1 MIKNKFINSKG
12 VSLISLSITVII
24 LIIITNILIYNLKDN
39 LGVTNLRNMQN
50 DISNIRE
57 KVASYY
63 AQNGKIPAKIKY
75 TNVSNIDVISD
86 AVDTGDFYVVDLEA
100 LENLT
105 LNYGLDYR
113 NIEEDWEQ
121 SQIDQLSDI
130 YIINETSHNVFFV
143 RGISVDDQIF
153 YTDYE
158 PKDIDTKEV
167 NLRYVD
173 NIKIPDGFSYVE
185 GTKNTGIK
193 IENDENE
200 SEYTWIVQ
208 NQKIEN
214 IPNGIQVQNKYEFI
228 NSVNAYKG
236 YYKNNSG
243 NDVIYFSLDE
253 QWTPTYRQ
261 SGIYKDKNNDIVT
274 VPQGFQVCTTPSKNT
289 VNDGLIIRNSETDD
303 RYIWIEVPKGIF
315 QTASSEIDYGDIKN
329 DLENY
334 TAFYK
339 EEYENYKDIWYAF
352 DGDTL
357 ITEDTENLTDIQ
369 KELNNGCGLNY
380 DEYIELRN
388 KMYSSIYNNGGFWIA
403 QYEAGTENVRSSKD
417 DEITAVTSKRDEYP
431 YNYMSCAKSQEV
443 AQNVSSGDF
452 TSSLMFGIQWDLV
465 MKFVENKSD
474 KMKYEISKDSSN
486 WGNYYESSFVIDRG
500 EYTIEPNE
508 NNSWKEYSQDT
519 ENFVVDEE
527 KLPSCRIV
535 LTTGSSEINKV
546 LNIYDLAGNVWE
558 WTLEL
563 CQNIESIEVSCL
575 RGGSGNTK
583 SNNSF
588 SSARFAQ
595 PYIPQNTPFGFRV
608 TLY

>member
-167 NLRYVD
+167 DLRYVD

-193 IENDENE
+193 IKNDENE

-214 IPNGIQVQNKYEFI
+214 IPNEVQVQNKYEFI

-243 NDVIYFSLDE
+243 NDVIYLSLDE
-253 QWTPTYRQ
+253 QWTPTYKQ

-357 ITEDTENLTDIQ
+357 ITEDTENLTDEQ

-403 QYEAGTENVRSSKD
+403 QYEAGTESVRSSKN

-500 EYTIEPNE
+500 EYTIEPDE
-508 NNSWKEYSQDT
+508 NDSWKEYSQDT
-519 ENFVVDEE
+519 ENFVVDKE
-527 KLPSCRIV
+527 KLTSCRIV

-558 WTLEL
+558 WTLEF
-563 CQNIESIEVSCL
+563 CQNIENNEVSCL

-588 SSARFAQ
+588 ISARLAQ
-595 PYIPQNTPFGFRV
+595 PYIPQDTPFGFRV